1 MIRPTS
7 LAGLFCPLLLWI
19 ITASGCFIEKRS
31 AGTDRKLAQYAES
44 SPYQNEK
51 KYHSVR
57 FEGLTRSEAAI
68 RMIPYLRK
76 YKNKRHNTFGLPAG
90 YYNQCLTAATAPP
103 IIADTAATVTIAFLG
118 DIMWT
123 GRPNRSLL
131 SPDLHAFLARYD
143 LVVGNL
149 ETPLDTLRRVKSLLP
164 DYVRYN
170 SSGNLM
176 DAFSDSSGT
185 KNMLSLVSLANN
197 HALDMGGEGLLRT
210 FQVLEARNIEYVGAH
225 RKDPDDKGFRVTE
238 MNGFRLGFCAAT
250 WGLNQLT
257 PEDTAL
263 VHVHRASGMAPP
275 GREPL
280 DIGETREHLHKMQ
293 QEGVDIKIVL
303 MHWGYEYEY
312 FPDSLIRK
320 LAHDLVLAG
329 ADLVI
334 GHHPHVVQP
343 VEVVYLNGYHGS
355 FDDTTK
361 ACPKHLADREGKAR
375 KALICYSAGNF
386 LSRMYT
392 PGCQKGIVIPVKVYR
407 NLETGFSDWSLSS
420 PMQITNEVPLL
431 PGKKHRVGL
440 GSRD

>member
-7 LAGLFCPLLLWI
+7 LAGLFCLLLLWI
-19 ITASGCFIEKRS
+19 ATGSGCSIEQRS
-31 AGTDRKLAQYAES
+31 AGTNGELLQHAES
-44 SPYQNEK
+44 ISYQQEK
-51 KYHSVR
+51 NYHGVR
-57 FEGLTRSEAAI
+57 FEGLKRSEAAM

-90 YYNQCLTAATAPP
+90 YYHQCLTAATAPP
-103 IIADTAATVTIAFLG
+103 DIADTAATVTMAFLG

-123 GRPNRSLL
+123 GRPHRSLL
-131 SPDLHAFLARYD
+131 SPDLQIFLACHD
-143 LVVGNL
+143 LVIGNL
-149 ETPLDTLRRVKSLLP
+149 ETPLDTLRRVKSVLP
-164 DYVRYN
+164 DYIRYN
-170 SSGNLM
+170 SNGKLM

-185 KNMLSLVSLANN
+185 KNLLSVVSLANN

-225 RKDPDDKGFRVTE
+225 RKDPDEKGYRVLK
-238 MNGFRLGFCAAT
+238 MNGFSLGFCAAT

-257 PEDTAL
+257 PKDTAL
-263 VHVHRASGMAPP
+263 VYVNRVGGIAPA
-275 GREPL
+275 GREPVNMDEIRDQL
-280 DIGETREHLHKMQ
+280 YRME
-293 QEGVDIKIVL
+293 QEGVDLKIVL
-303 MHWGYEYEY
+303 LHWGYEYEY

-320 LAHDLVLAG
+320 LAIDLVLAG

-343 VEVVYLNGYHGS
+343 IELVYLNGYTGTS
-355 FDDTTK
+355 DDTATS
-361 ACPKHLADREGKAR
+361 CPQRLSDPVRKAR

-392 PGCQKGIVIPVKVYR
+392 SECQTGIVVPVTIYR
-407 NLETGFSDWSLSS
+407 NQQTGRADWSLLS
-420 PMQITNEVPLL
+420 PAQVTNKVPLL